1 MKACNPVQM
10 LTCQTYY
17 YYKITLRTGGRRR
30 SERKRS
36 KRRMRSRRRRRRRSK
51 RRRRTRRRPSTL
63 HQYQPI
69 SAKAEAPNQTKLEE
83 SKASTVEKDEREKTA

>member
-36 KRRMRSRRRRRRRSK
+36 KRRRRSK
-51 RRRRTRRRPSTL
+51 RKRRTRRRPSTL